1 MKQRFVVI
9 DVETTGNS
17 PKKGDRII
25 QLAAVVIENGKV
37 AERFSSFVNPLKP
50 IPLFIEQLTGISNE
64 MVKDAAPFEVIAEKV
79 SSLLSDA
86 YFVAH
91 NVHFD
96 LSFIQEELERSGL
109 QRFTGPVLDTV
120 ELSRIVFPGA
130 DSYKLSELCEE
141 LNIKHDNPHRADSD
155 AEVTGELFIHII
167 KKAACLPPVTLQA
180 LKRLSRSF
188 ISDIEDVLEDIISE
202 RLLDLKEPEH
212 IEVFRSIAIRSQSKD
227 ILDDQNSRIS
237 ENFETFSTRLM
248 SSDGPIAGQFEQY
261 EKRTEQVKMMNEI
274 HESFRSHQH
283 ALIEAGTGTGKT
295 LAYLIPVIFYAMS
308 EKKSVLVSTY
318 TTALQQQVMAKEF
331 PMLRKAVNQPFHM
344 AVLKG
349 KSHYL
354 CLRKFEKYLNE
365 DDYNYDN
372 ILTKA
377 QLLIWLTETETGDFD
392 ELNLPSGGKLLWQRL
407 HYDEK
412 SSNSAKNPWLSRC
425 FYKRAY
431 ENAKKADVVIT
442 NHSLLLSSIS
452 SLSDFLDDI
461 EEVIIDEAHHFERI
475 ACEHLGT
482 RMHYLTLQALTNQLG
497 NLYTDGLLRRTQHL
511 FSVNGLNDAFIEM
524 DVIIK
529 QLVEDN
535 GVLFSTLHSY
545 VLQNEK
551 DVQTN
556 RITHRFKHNQKQS
569 RKWLAI
575 LEVAARVK
583 FQLHDLM
590 KIMNKQKED
599 FHKIKNE
606 EESFILYE
614 YFAVLDK
621 FAAAYKDLDT
631 LFFKEKKDAVKWI
644 EIESRGA
651 KNAVSVYSQPVS
663 VSEQL
668 ADGFFSEMKSVILTS
683 ATLTVDHSFDYMIRE
698 LGLTDYY
705 PKTLMIKSPFV
716 YKEQAKLMIPSDFPA
731 VQHVTLDEYTAA
743 IAKNVSAIAKATKGK
758 LLVLFTAYDML
769 KKTHQLLK
777 ADSGLEDFMIMGQG
791 GGSISKLTKNFRQ
804 FDQAIL
810 LGTSTFWEGMDFPGN
825 ELTTLIIVRLPFSPP
840 DDPVVAAKC
849 EQITKQGK
857 NAFYHYSLP
866 EAILKFKQGFGRL
879 VRTERD
885 KGLLFVF
892 DKRIIEAK
900 YGRHFIAS
908 LPPID
913 VHVEPMEKL
922 HNEILRW
929 NHKEP
934 AADTE

>member
-50 IPLFIEQLTGISNE
+50 IPHFIEQLTGISNE
-64 MVKDAAPFEVIAEKV
+64 MVKDAAPFEDIAERV
-79 SSLLSDA
+79 SALLSDA

-141 LNIKHDNPHRADSD
+141 LNIRHDNPHRADSD
-155 AEVTGELFIHII
+155 AEVTGELFVHIL
-167 KKAACLPPVTLQA
+167 KKLVGLPPATLQA

-202 RLLDLKEPEH
+202 RLLNLSEPEH
-212 IEVFRSIAIRSQSKD
+212 IEVFRSIAIKKHSKQAHD
-227 ILDDQNSRIS
+227 HDSRLT
-237 ENFETFSTRLM
+237 EDFQAFSDRLM
-248 SSDGPIAGQFEQY
+248 SKNGPIAGQFQQY
-261 EKRTEQVKMMNEI
+261 EVRTEQVKMMKEI
-274 HESFRSHQH
+274 YESFQSHQH

-295 LAYLIPVIFYAMS
+295 LAYLIPVIYYAMS
-308 EKKSVLVSTY
+308 ERKSVLVSTY
-318 TTALQQQVMAKEF
+318 TNALQQQVMAKEF
-331 PMLRKAVNQPFHM
+331 PMLRKAIDQPFHM

-354 CLRKFEKYLNE
+354 CLRKFEKYLHE

-372 ILTKA
+372 ILTKS

-412 SSNSAKNPWLSRC
+412 SSNSDKNPWLSRC
-425 FYKRAY
+425 FFKRAY

-442 NHSLLLSSIS
+442 NHNLLLSSIS
-452 SLSDFLDDI
+452 SSSHLLDDV

-497 NLYTDGLLRRTQHL
+497 NLYTNGLLRRTQDL
-511 FSVNGLNDAFIEM
+511 FSKNGLNDAFLEM
-524 DVIIK
+524 DAILK

-551 DVQTN
+551 EVQTN

-621 FAAAYKDLDT
+621 FGDAYKDLDT
-631 LFFKEKKDAVKWI
+631 LFFKEQLEAVKWI

-668 ADGFFSEMKSVILTS
+668 ADGFFAEMKSVILTS

-698 LGLTDYY
+698 LGLADYY
-705 PKTLMIKSPFV
+705 PKTFIIKSPFE
-716 YKEQAKLMIPSDFPA
+716 YKKQAKLMIPSDFPA

-743 IAKNVSAIAKATKGK
+743 IAKNVSTIAKATKGK

-769 KKTHQLLK
+769 KKTNLLLK
-777 ADSGLEDFMIMGQG
+777 ADSSLEDFMIMGQG

-810 LGTSTFWEGMDFPGN
+810 LGTSTFWEGMDFPGD

-849 EQITKQGK
+849 EQITKQGE
-857 NAFYHYSLP
+857 NAFYNYSLP

-879 VRTERD
+879 IRTERD

-908 LPPID
+908 LPSID
-913 VHVEPMEKL
+913 VHVETMERL
-922 HNEILRW
+922 HNEIVRW
-929 NHKEP
+929 NNNE
-934 AADTE
+934 

>member
-1 MKQRFVVI
+1 M
-9 DVETTGNS
+9 
-17 PKKGDRII
+17 
-25 QLAAVVIENGKV
+25 
-37 AERFSSFVNPLKP
+37 
-50 IPLFIEQLTGISNE
+50 
-64 MVKDAAPFEVIAEKV
+64 M
-79 SSLLSDA
+79 
-86 YFVAH
+86 
-91 NVHFD
+91 
-96 LSFIQEELERSGL
+96 QE
-109 QRFTGPVLDTV
+109 
-120 ELSRIVFPGA
+120 I
-130 DSYKLSELCEE
+130 Y
-141 LNIKHDNPHRADSD
+141 
-155 AEVTGELFIHII
+155 
-167 KKAACLPPVTLQA
+167 
-180 LKRLSRSF
+180 
-188 ISDIEDVLEDIISE
+188 
-202 RLLDLKEPEH
+202 
-212 IEVFRSIAIRSQSKD
+212 
-227 ILDDQNSRIS
+227 
-237 ENFETFSTRLM
+237 
-248 SSDGPIAGQFEQY
+248 
-261 EKRTEQVKMMNEI
+261 
-274 HESFRSHQH
+274 ESFQSHQH

-295 LAYLIPVIFYAMS
+295 LAYLIPVIYYAMS
-308 EKKSVLVSTY
+308 ERKSVLVSTY

-331 PMLRKAVNQPFHM
+331 PMLRKAIDLPFHM

-354 CLRKFEKYLNE
+354 CLRKFEKYLHE

-412 SSNSAKNPWLSRC
+412 SSNSDKNPWLSRC
-425 FYKRAY
+425 FFKRAY

-452 SLSDFLDDI
+452 SSSPLLDDV

-497 NLYTDGLLRRTQHL
+497 NLYTNGLLRRTQDL
-511 FSVNGLNDAFIEM
+511 FSKKGLNDTFLEM
-524 DVIIK
+524 DVIVK

-599 FHKIKNE
+599 FHKIINE

-621 FAAAYKDLDT
+621 FRAAYKDLDT
-631 LFFKEKKDAVKWI
+631 LFFKEQLEAVKWI

-668 ADGFFSEMKSVILTS
+668 ADGFFAEMKSVILTS

-698 LGLTDYY
+698 LGLADYY
-705 PKTLMIKSPFV
+705 PKTFIIKSPFA
-716 YKEQAKLMIPSDFPA
+716 YKKQAKLMIPSDFPA

-743 IAKNVSAIAKATKGK
+743 IAKNVSTIAKATKGK

-769 KKTHQLLK
+769 KKTHLLLK
-777 ADSGLEDFMIMGQG
+777 ADSSLEDFMIMGQG

-810 LGTSTFWEGMDFPGN
+810 LGTGTFWEGMDFPGD

-849 EQITKQGK
+849 EQITKQGE
-857 NAFYHYSLP
+857 NAFYNYSLP

-908 LPPID
+908 LPSID
-913 VHVEPMEKL
+913 VHVEPMEHL
-922 HNEILRW
+922 HNEIIRW
-929 NHKEP
+929 NHNK
-934 AADTE
+934 